1 MFNSVLGNGLNVM
14 NFSICMGAALILG
27 LIVAFVHM
35 LCARTNKNFV
45 ITLAVLPMLITLVIL
60 LVNGNLGTS
69 VAIVGAFSLVRF
81 RSIPGN
87 SREIMFVFFAMAIGL
102 AVGVGYIAFAA
113 IFTIIVGLI
122 TLILTKLNFGD
133 VSSRDKILNIVIPEE
148 LDYTSLFDEEFEE
161 YLSSYKLVKAKTT
174 NMGSMFELTYQV
186 SMKDLKNEKEFIDKL
201 RIKNGNLKIALSH
214 PLLDSMC
221 SFYEFI

>member
-1 MFNSVLGNGLNVM
+1 MFNSIIGTQLTVQSFLM
-14 NFSICMGAALILG
+14 CMGTAFILG

-45 ITLAVLPMLITLVIL
+45 ITLAILPMLITLVIL

-102 AVGVGYIAFAA
+102 AVGTGYIGYAFL
-113 IFTIIVGLI
+113 FTVIVGLL

-133 VSSRDKILNIVIPEE
+133 VNSRDKILTILIPEE
-148 LDYTSLFDEEFEE
+148 LDYTNLFDEEFKE
-161 YLSSYKLVKAKTT
+161 YLTSHKLVKAKTT

-186 SMKDLKNEKEFIDKL
+186 SIKDGANEKQFIDKL

-214 PLLDSMC
+214 PLL
-221 SFYEFI
+221 EEEL

>member
-1 MFNSVLGNGLNVM
+1 MFNSVLGTTLTAM
-14 NFSICMGAALILG
+14 NFFICIGTAFVLG
-27 LIVAFVHM
+27 LVIGFIHM

-45 ITLAVLPMLITLVIL
+45 ITLAILPMLVTLVIL

-102 AVGVGYIAFAA
+102 ATGTGYIAFAA
-113 IFTIIVGLI
+113 LFTVIVGLL

-133 VSSRDKILNIVIPEE
+133 VSSRDKILTILIPEE
-148 LDYTSLFDEEFEE
+148 LDYTSLFDEEFKEF
-161 YLSSYKLVKAKTT
+161 LSSHKLVKAKTT

-186 SMKDLKNEKEFIDKL
+186 TIKDGANEKQFIDKL

-214 PLLDSMC
+214 PLL
-221 SFYEFI
+221 EEEL